1 VRVFARAL
9 LVAGLALG
17 VAACGWQ
24 LRGAGGGGFEGVPVA
39 IGGSIDNRFSNRLA
53 ERLRNLGATVVEQPA
68 DARIVIDIRD
78 ASSRRRTVATD
89 ADGFASEYE
98 LRYRIRFRVQAGG
111 EAGPEAP
118 DSARQTVRTS
128 ASYSADPDN
137 LQSRDAEEADLRRD
151 LRDDA
156 LQLLLSRVGRRL

>member
-1 VRVFARAL
+1 MAVGR
-9 LVAGLALG
+9 LALAVALALV

-24 LRGAGGGGFEGVPVA
+24 LRGAGGGGFEGVSVA

-53 ERLRNLGATVVEQPA
+53 ERLRGLDATVVEQAA
-68 DARIVIDIRD
+68 DARVVIEIIE

-98 LRYRIRFRVQAGG
+98 LRYQIRFSLRAGG
-111 EAGPEAP
+111 RAGPDQATI
-118 DSARQTVRTS
+118 SSQTVRTS
-128 ASYSADPDN
+128 ASYPADPGN
-137 LQSRDAEEADLRRD
+137 LQGRDADEEDLRRD

>member
-1 VRVFARAL
+1 MAGGRIALAVALAL
-9 LVAGLALG
+9 L

-39 IGGSIDNRFSNRLA
+39 IDGSIDNRFSNRLA
-53 ERLRNLGATVVEQPA
+53 ERLRDLDALVVEEPA
-68 DARIVIDIRD
+68 DARVVIEILE

-98 LRYRIRFRVQAGG
+98 LRYRIRFSLNAGG
-111 EAGPEAP
+111 KAGPDPATIA
-118 DSARQTVRTS
+118 SQTVRTS
-128 ASYSADPDN
+128 ASYPADPSN
-137 LQSRDAEEADLRRD
+137 LQGRDAEEEDLRRD